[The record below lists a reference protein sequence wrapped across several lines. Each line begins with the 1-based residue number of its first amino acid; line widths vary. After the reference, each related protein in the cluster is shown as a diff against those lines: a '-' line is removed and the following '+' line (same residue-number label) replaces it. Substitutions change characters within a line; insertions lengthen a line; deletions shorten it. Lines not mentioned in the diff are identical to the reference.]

1 MSVSCE
7 VFMFFSLAQVVRIN
21 VLSGVFI
28 RLNPVRFIKVNTFV
42 MFRVFHILCIY
53 SHSRIDNN

>member
-42 MFRVFHILCIY
+42 MFRVF
-53 SHSRIDNN
+53 SHFVYI